1 MNKTLDSLIYFTE
14 FSDDDRHVLQEAAE
28 HTQLWVDE
36 FVHMF
41 YETLFTC
48 PFTKG
53 LFHEG
58 ERPER
63 EQTIRDWYLR
73 ITSGKL
79 DDQFWEE
86 HWQVG
91 IRHINRQVH
100 NSYTFGMMHRTQR
113 FFLDK
118 CLTNFGT
125 EKGLQIFHAFK
136 RASDIASGLIA
147 EGYHSTYAVAK
158 VPHNR

>member
-36 FVHMF
+36 FVHIF
-41 YETLFTC
+41 YEALFTC